1 MSLRVSSLGKVW
13 ALVSRYGLRAGLQ
26 NALAHWGRSRLSA
39 PDDVLREYGWIL
51 DAGRPPELPAPK
63 AGPLRIN
70 WMVPSVAKGS
80 GGLVNIFRAIHY
92 LEQWGHKNRIYALG
106 EWAAGGKGVHDFVQK
121 SYFPI
126 QAPIE
131 AFTGRVTDSDA
142 LVATNWMTAYA
153 VRALANTAQKFY
165 FVQDLEHYFHAP
177 GSLAE
182 FAKETYR
189 WGFQGITLGNWV
201 AEVLESEFGMPCSPF
216 GFSYDRKIYACNS
229 DLRRPGGKKRLLFY
243 ARPNTERR
251 GFELGVLALSLVAK
265 KRPDIEFVLV
275 GFPPRKMRFPFSA
288 ILPGIVSPA
297 ELAAWYQKCDIA
309 LVLSHTNLS
318 MLPLELMACGC
329 AVVSNTG
336 RNVEWLLTD
345 EVCQLA
351 DPNPQSLAEAMLELL
366 EDEGLRLKKI
376 AAAIAFAEGT
386 DWVSEIRK
394 IAAAFYRGFSLTL
407 DNEPV
412 GSDSLLRVPN
422 SASTL

>member
-1 MSLRVSSLGKVW
+1 MSLLVSSSLGKVW
-13 ALVSRYGLRAGLQ
+13 ALVSKYGISAGLQ
-26 NALAHWGRSRLSA
+26 NATAHWARSRLSA
-39 PDDVLREYGWIL
+39 PHDVLQEYGWIL
-51 DAGRPPELPAPK
+51 NENRSPELPAPQ

-70 WMVPSVAKGS
+70 WVVPSVAKGS
-80 GGLVNIFRAIHY
+80 GGLLNIFRAIHY

-106 EWAAGGKGVHDFVQK
+106 EWAAGGKGVQEFVQK
-121 SYFPI
+121 SYFPV

-131 AFTGRVTDSDA
+131 VFAGQVVDSDA

-165 FVQDLEHYFHAP
+165 LVQDLEHYFHAA

-182 FAKETYR
+182 FAKDTYR
-189 WGFQGITLGNWV
+189 WGFQGITLGNWI
-201 AEVLESEFGMPCSPF
+201 AEVLESEFAMPCSPF
-216 GFSYDRKIYACNS
+216 GFSYDRKIYTCKS
-229 DLRRPGGKKRLLFY
+229 DLRRSGPKKRLLFY

-265 KRPDIEFVLV
+265 RRPEIEVVLV

-288 ILPGIVSPA
+288 TLTGIVSPE
-297 ELAAWYQKCDIA
+297 ELATWYQKCDIA

-318 MLPLELMACGC
+318 MLPLELMASGC

-336 RNVEWLLTD
+336 RNVEWLLND

-351 DPNPQSLAEAMLELL
+351 HPSPLSLAEAILELL
-366 EDEGLRLKKI
+366 EDDQLRLKKV
-376 AAAIAFAEGT
+376 AAGIAFAEGT

-394 IAAAFYRGFSLTL
+394 IESAFYRGLNLAL
-407 DNEPV
+407 DDDPV
-412 GSDSLLRVPN
+412 RYVERQLAQGS
-422 SASTL
+422 